1 MLPRSS
7 PAVPASRPRR
17 LATVGA
23 ALLALAL
30 VLALA
35 VPAALSASAQTATG
49 TLSLFKRIENLDTGA
64 SEGRRELWTMHAQ
77 NVETGELVEGDGLN
91 GVQSL
96 QVPAGT
102 YRIWES
108 GGVAGYRFQ
117 DWNCGGED
125 IFDPTPEVVVSA
137 GGTLTC
143 TVDNEAIYP
152 TLTLVKEVVGGTASP
167 EDWTLRAQGPSSI
180 GGPSGSDEV
189 TNREVRVGEYT
200 LSEEGGPE
208 GYRND
213 GWACEGAEVEGS
225 TVTIDLADSVTCTVT
240 NVGPVTPTVPTLT
253 LVKEV
258 VGGPATAADWD
269 LTATGPSTV
278 TGTTGQ
284 PGVSAVE
291 VEPGAYTL
299 TEDGPAGYDG
309 AWSCTGAAAG
319 DGSGGSVTVAEGED
333 VVCTATNTWAGATL
347 TLTKLLEGELFAQP
361 EHWTLTATG
370 GPDPDAPV
378 TVSGP
383 SGSDAVTDAF
393 VPAGDYTLVEDGWSG
408 FEAGPWVCTGA
419 PVTGDVVS
427 IGAGAD
433 VVCTVTNTPLP
444 SLLTLVK
451 VVDGGP
457 AAPEDWTLSATGPQP
472 DGTAGT
478 ISGPSGSVA
487 VTQVDVGEGV
497 HALAESGGPPGYES
511 EGWVCEGGLLQAGA
525 NVVVGADEDV
535 VCTVTNTYVES
546 TLTLVKVVVGGSAD
560 PAAWTLS
567 ATDASGETVLAGP
580 AGSAEVTS
588 VAVPTGTYDLAESG
602 GFGGYVSE
610 GWSCGPA
617 PLDGSTVTLGPG
629 DDVTCVVTNR
639 AELPHLTLVKE
650 LDDRGFTGDVEPTDW
665 TLTAVGG
672 GTSISGAT
680 GSPEVSHVAVAPG
693 RYVLGETGGP
703 DGWTAL
709 RWVCDGAR
717 VVQSPGDGG
726 ALFSTVVVEPG
737 DDVTCTVTNHWLAG
751 TLTLHKQVV
760 DDVVPVSD
768 WELTASGPTPIS
780 GFDGSR
786 DVALVP
792 VAQGTYDLS
801 ESGSGWDYVEEG
813 WVCDGGELVDADTVQ
828 VDDGA
833 DVTCTV
839 TNTVLDPPTPNP
851 TPTPTDPTAPPTDGP
866 TDGPTDVPTGGP
878 DGTPGG
884 DADGGGEM
892 AATGSDV
899 GVMLA
904 VALAALLSGAVLLG
918 VRRRVG

>member
-1 MLPRSS
+1 VPMSPRP
-7 PAVPASRPRR
+7 PARTTTTASMRSVAAER
-17 LATVGA
+17 LTASLAAVLTVVVVA
-23 ALLALAL
+23 
-30 VLALA
+30 VLAITGA
-35 VPAALSASAQTATG
+35 RDASAQVETG
-49 TLSLFKRIENLDTGA
+49 TLSLFKRIENLDTGS

-77 NVETGELVEGDGLN
+77 NVDTGAVIEGDGLN

-102 YRIWES
+102 YRIWET

-125 IFDPTPEVVVSA
+125 IFDPTPEVVVPP

-152 TLTLVKEVVGGTASP
+152 TLTLVKDVVGGTASP
-167 EDWTLRAQGPSSI
+167 EDWTLRAQGPSSV
-180 GGPSGSDEV
+180 GGPSGSEAV
-189 TNREVRVGEYT
+189 TNQEVRIGQYT
-200 LSEEGGPE
+200 LSEEGGPD

-213 GWACEGAEVEGS
+213 GWACEGAEVVGS

-258 VGGPATAADWD
+258 VGGPATAADWA
-269 LTATGPSTV
+269 LTAAGPSTITGATGDAAV
-278 TGTTGQ
+278 TAAEVAEGT
-284 PGVSAVE
+284 
-291 VEPGAYTL
+291 YTL
-299 TEDGPAGYDG
+299 TETGPLGYDG

-319 DGSGGSVTVAEGED
+319 DGSGGAVTVADGED
-333 VVCTATNTWAGATL
+333 VVCTATNTWVGATL
-347 TLTKLLEGELFAQP
+347 TLTKELEGELFAQP
-361 EHWTLTATG
+361 SHWTLTATG
-370 GPDPDAPV
+370 EPV
-378 TVSGP
+378 TISGP
-383 SGSDAVTDAF
+383 SGSDAVTNAF
-393 VPAGDYTLVEDGWSG
+393 VPAGDYTLSEDGWSG
-408 FEAGPWVCTGA
+408 FEAGPWECTGA
-419 PVTGDVVS
+419 AVEGDVVT
-427 IGAGAD
+427 IGEGA
-433 VVCTVTNTPLP
+433 VVECTITNTPLP

-472 DGTAGT
+472 DGEPGT

-497 HALAESGGPPGYES
+497 HTLAESDGPPGYES
-511 EGWVCEGGLLQAGA
+511 EGWVCEGALVQEGSS
-525 NVVVGADEDV
+525 VVVGPDEDV

-567 ATDASGETVLAGP
+567 ATDAAGETVASGA

-588 VAVPTGTYDLAESG
+588 VPLPPGSYDLAESG
-602 GFGGYVSE
+602 GYGGYVSE
-610 GWSCGPA
+610 GWTCGPT
-617 PLDGSTVTLGPG
+617 PVEGSTVTLGPG

-650 LDDRGFTGDVEPTDW
+650 LDDRGYTGDAVATDW
-665 TLTAVGG
+665 TLTAVGE
-672 GTSISGAT
+672 GTSLSGVT

-693 RYVLGETGGP
+693 RYLLGESGGP

-709 RWVCDGAR
+709 RWVCDDAR
-717 VVQSPGDGG
+717 VVQTPQDGG
-726 ALFSTVVVEPG
+726 SLVSTVVVEAG

-760 DDVVPVSD
+760 DDVVPVDD
-768 WELTASGPTPIS
+768 WQLTAAGPTAIS
-780 GFDGSR
+780 GFDGSE
-786 DVALVP
+786 DVTLVP
-792 VAQGTYDLS
+792 VAEGTYDLS
-801 ESGSGWDYVEEG
+801 ESGSDWDYTQEE

-833 DVTCTV
+833 DVECTV
-839 TNTVLDPPTPNP
+839 VNTVLDPPTPTP
-851 TPTPTDPTAPPTDGP
+851 TPTPTDPTVPPTDGP
-866 TDGPTDVPTGGP
+866 TSDTPGT
-878 DGTPGG
+878 DGTP
-884 DADGGGEM
+884 DADGDDDL
-892 AATGSDV
+892 AATGAQV
-899 GVMLA
+899 GTLLALA
-904 VALAALLSGAVLLG
+904 VAALLVGGVLLA
-918 VRRRVG
+918 VRRRQG

>member
-1 MLPRSS
+1 MHHRSS
-7 PAVPASRPRR
+7 PAVRAAHP
-17 LATVGA
+17 LATAGA

-35 VPAALSASAQTATG
+35 VPAALTAAAQTGTG
-49 TLSLFKRIENLDTGA
+49 TLSLFKRIENLDTGS

-77 NVETGELVEGDGLN
+77 NVATGEVIEGDGLN
-91 GVQSL
+91 GVQSR

-117 DWNCGGED
+117 NWNCGGDD
-125 IFDPTPEVVVSA
+125 ILDPTPEIVVPP

-189 TNREVRVGEYT
+189 TNQEVRIGQYT
-200 LSEEGGPE
+200 LSEEGGPD

-213 GWACEGAEVEGS
+213 GWSCEGAEVEGS

-258 VGGPATAADWD
+258 VGGPATAADWE
-269 LTATGPSTV
+269 LTATGPTTV
-278 TGTTGQ
+278 SGATGA
-284 PGVSAVE
+284 PAVTAAE
-291 VEPGAYTL
+291 VEPGAYGL
-299 TEDGPAGYDG
+299 SESGPAGYAG
-309 AWSCTGAAAG
+309 AWSCTGAASG
-319 DGSGGSVTVAEGED
+319 DGSGGSVTVAPGED
-333 VVCTATNTWAGATL
+333 VVCTATNTWTGATL

-370 GPDPDAPV
+370 GPDPEDPV

-383 SGSDAVTDAF
+383 SGSDAVTDVF
-393 VPAGDYTLVEDGWSG
+393 VPAGAYTLSEDGWSG

-419 PVTGDVVS
+419 PVAGDVVT
-427 IGAGAD
+427 IGTGAD
-433 VVCTVTNTPLP
+433 VECSITNTPLP
-444 SLLTLVK
+444 SRLTLVK

-457 AAPEDWTLSATGPQP
+457 AAPEDWTLSATGPQA
-472 DGTAGT
+472 DGEPGT

-497 HALAESGGPPGYES
+497 HSLAESGGPPGYES
-511 EGWVCEGGLLQAGA
+511 EGWVCEGALVQEGSS
-525 NVVVGADEDV
+525 VVVGADEDV

-567 ATDASGETVLAGP
+567 AADASGATVAQ
-580 AGSAEVTS
+580 GSVGSPEVTN
-588 VAVPTGTYDLAESG
+588 VPLAPGTYTLAESG
-602 GFGGYVSE
+602 GYGGYESE
-610 GWSCGPA
+610 GWSCGPTTVE
-617 PLDGSTVTLGPG
+617 GSTVTLGAG

-639 AELPHLTLVKE
+639 ARLPHLTLVKA
-650 LDDRGFTGDVEPTDW
+650 LDDRGYTGDVEPTDW
-665 TLTAVGG
+665 TLTAVGD
-672 GTSISGAT
+672 GTSISGVT
-680 GSPEVSHVAVAPG
+680 GSTEVSHVAVAPG

-709 RWVCDGAR
+709 RWVCNDAR

-751 TLTLHKQVV
+751 SLTLHKQVV
-760 DDVVPVSD
+760 DDVAPVDD
-768 WELTASGPTPIS
+768 WELTAAGPTAIS
-780 GFDGSR
+780 GFDGSE
-786 DVALVP
+786 DVTAVP

-801 ESGSGWDYVEEG
+801 ESGSDWDYTQEE
-813 WVCDGGELVDADTVQ
+813 WVCDGGTLVDADTVQ

-833 DVTCTV
+833 DVECTV
-839 TNTVLDPPTPNP
+839 VNTVEVPPTPNP
-851 TPTPTDPTAPPTDGP
+851 TPTPTPPPTPPDPTVPPTDGP
-866 TDGPTDVPTGGP
+866 TTDVPTS
-878 DGTPGG
+878 
-884 DADGGGEM
+884 DADGDDDL
-892 AATGSDV
+892 AATGAQV
-899 GVMLA
+899 GALLA
-904 VALAALLSGAVLLG
+904 VALAALLLGGVLLA
-918 VRRRVG
+918 VRRRQG